1 MEQIQLD
8 IYKQEMT
15 SADFTKLS
23 QMIYS
28 VCGINLPDAKKILV
42 ESRIRKRMKMLGYGS
57 YKLYLD
63 FLYSPIGKEEE
74 LIPLIDV
81 ITTNKTDFFREIA
94 HFEFLDHTA
103 LPEILS
109 RNSNSVVKQPL
120 QFWSAGCSTGEEP
133 YTLAIVLNEYFEK
146 NTSPGFKIYA
156 SDISTDVLKKAMLGV
171 FEKEKVDVIPLN
183 LQRKYLLKSKD
194 PSKQLYR
201 FIPGVRNQINFSR
214 INFLDNEYEIPKN
227 LNVIFCR
234 NVLIYFDK
242 PTQEKVLNKLVNK
255 LEKGGYLLLG
265 HSETIMGLK
274 LPLER
279 VASTIYKRV

>member
-1 MEQIQLD
+1 MEQIQFD

-15 SADFTKLS
+15 KEDFSKLS
-23 QMIYS
+23 SMIYN
-28 VCGINLPDAKKILV
+28 VCGINLPDAKKLLV
-42 ESRIRKRMKMLGYGS
+42 ESRIRKRMKTLGYSS

-63 FLYSPIGKEEE
+63 FLYSPKGKDEE

-81 ITTNKTDFFREIA
+81 ITTNKTDFFRENA
-94 HFEFLDHTA
+94 HFEFLEQSA
-103 LPEILS
+103 LPAILS
-109 RNSNSVVKQPL
+109 RKTNSIVKQPL

-146 NTSPGFKIYA
+146 NSGPGFHIYA
-156 SDISTDVLKKAMLGV
+156 SDISTDVLKKAELGV
-171 FEKEKVDVIPLN
+171 FEKEKVDAIPIS

-194 PSKQLYR
+194 PNKQLYR
-201 FIPGVRNQINFSR
+201 FIPPVRNQIQFSR
-214 INFLDNEYEIPKN
+214 INFLENDYNVPNN

-242 PTQEKVLNKLVNK
+242 PTQEKVLNKLANK
-255 LEKGGYLLLG
+255 LEYGGYLLLG

-279 VASTIYKRV
+279 VASTIYQRV